1 MKQTRLAA
9 ALLAPLMVLLAGAC
23 SVGSP
28 DATDEDED
36 EYVDPGVSAADG
48 KMDGASSVDS
58 VSSSTCSTVPVR
70 GLSIQI
76 AEEVRCLAPGL
87 LVPFAETGSIQFT
100 SQAVLPYLEADT
112 YEALRKAAPTVG
124 TITVNSGLRSIAQQ
138 FLLRRWR
145 DQGRCGI
152 RSAAAPGRSNHET
165 GRAVDLGNSAA
176 ARATMVRTGF
186 STLSFDPVH
195 FDHLTSPDLRDMGI
209 EAFQRLWNRNHPE
222 DTISED
228 GDYGPE
234 TAKRLARAPSGGFAT
249 GAVCG
254 P

>member
-1 MKQTRLAA
+1 MKKTLC
-9 ALLAPLMVLLAGAC
+9 APLLVLLVGAC
-23 SVGSP
+23 SVGGES
-28 DATDEDED
+28 AVDEDED
-36 EYVDPGVSAADG
+36 EYLDPGVQAGDG
-48 KMDGASSVDS
+48 KMDGASSVES
-58 VSSSTCSTVPVR
+58 VSTSTCSTVPVR

-87 LVPFAETGSIQFT
+87 LVPFEPTASIHF
-100 SQAVLPYLEADT
+100 SSLAVLPYLEADT
-112 YEALRKAAPTVG
+112 YAALRNAAPTVG
-124 TITVNSGLRSIAQQ
+124 TVTVNSGLRSIAQQ

-165 GRAVDLGNSAA
+165 GRALDLANSSAA
-176 ARATMVRTGF
+176 RSTMVRTGF

-195 FDHLTSPDLRDMGI
+195 FDHLSSPDLRDLGV

-222 DTISED
+222 DRISED

-234 TAKRLARAPSGGFAT
+234 TAKRLGRAPSGGFAT
-249 GAVCG
+249 GASCQ
-254 P
+254 